1 MKYRKKRFSLFFLS
15 KSLATLKTRKDMDK
29 MFTYWRGL
37 LCYLVSHG
45 YAKHLRE
52 RDTLKVPRSFY
63 VRMSVIGTMEYAE
76 KPNK

>member
-1 MKYRKKRFSLFFLS
+1 M
-15 KSLATLKTRKDMDK
+15 ATLKTRKDMDK

-76 KPNK
+76 NPNK

>member
-1 MKYRKKRFSLFFLS
+1 
-15 KSLATLKTRKDMDK
+15 MDK

-76 KPNK
+76 NPNK